1 MDELS
6 RTDADLIRGSLRN
19 PSLFGEI
26 FSRHF
31 AAIFRFAARRIGSDE
46 ASDVAS
52 EVFVRAFRIRHR
64 YDPSRHDCLPWL
76 YGIATNVVG
85 DRIRRRRR
93 GGTRNFLVI
102 DLADDDRDVMSAAD
116 SRVVAESLVAELN
129 DALGRLSEGDRD
141 TFLLFAITGLSYAEI
156 SEALGVPQGTV
167 GSRINRA
174 RQLIRE
180 QIPQLEQIA
189 DRMERPGDGGR
200 NDS

>member
-31 AAIFRFAARRIGSDE
+31 TAIFRFAARRIGSDE

-52 EVFVRAFRIRHR
+52 EVFVRAFRIRGR

-93 GGTRNFLVI
+93 GTRTYLVI
-102 DLADDDRDVMSAAD
+102 DLADDERDAMSAAD

-129 DALGRLSEGDRD
+129 DALGRLSERDRD

-156 SEALGVPQGTV
+156 SEALGIPQGTV

-200 NDS
+200 DDS

>member
-6 RTDADLIRGSLRN
+6 RTDADLISGSLRN

-26 FSRHF
+26 FTRHF
-31 AAIFRFAARRIGSDE
+31 TAIFRFAARRIGSDE

-52 EVFVRAFRIRHR
+52 EVFVRAFRIRAR
-64 YDPSRHDCLPWL
+64 YDPSRQDCLPWL

-93 GGTRNFLVI
+93 GDTQTFLVMER
-102 DLADDDRDVMSAAD
+102 ADNDWDATTAAD
-116 SRVVAESLVAELN
+116 SRVLAESVLAELN
-129 DALGRLSEGDRD
+129 DAIGRLSEPDRE

-156 SEALGVPQGTV
+156 SDALGVPQGTV

-174 RQLIRE
+174 RRLIRE

-189 DRMERPGDGGR
+189 DRMERPGDGR
-200 NDS
+200 RHDS